1 MITAPEA
8 LFKPSLAGHADFKG
22 IGDLC
27 HNSVLKCDIGV
38 RRSMYGNIVLS
49 GGTTLF
55 SGIQERL
62 QKDISARTPP
72 TVDVSVEAPEDRKF
86 SVFTG
91 ASILTNLPNF
101 SERWV
106 TKEMYEEHGKSI
118 IWRMCPQ

>member
-1 MITAPEA
+1 
-8 LFKPSLAGHADFKG
+8 
-22 IGDLC
+22 
-27 HNSVLKCDIGV
+27 
-38 RRSMYGNIVLS
+38 MYGNIVLS

-62 QKDISARTPP
+62 KKEISAKTPP
-72 TVDVSVEAPEDRKF
+72 AVEVSVEAPEDRKF

-101 SERWV
+101 GERWV
-106 TKEMYEEHGKSI
+106 TKSMYEEHGCSI